1 MEDINYVTGFDVDS
15 LNFDTYTFGENN
27 NYANKEVNCWYPS
40 LEASATGYWKQ
51 PSSTNST
58 TFENDWYYYYQD
70 GDSILYT
77 YSGGNNLDATS
88 MISADRLK
96 YIIGEDGSYEYLVA
110 SRSVRVDSY
119 NASFIVAGVGYSV
132 LNANYYGLC
141 ISNSDVGDDGGD
153 SGSQGIRPIVVIPS
167 DIEVEENASGQW
179 DIAY

>member
-1 MEDINYVTGFDVDS
+1 MEDINYVTGFNVDS

-40 LEASATGYWKQ
+40 LEASANEYWQQ

-58 TFENDWYYYYQD
+58 TFENDWYYYYQE
-70 GDSILYT
+70 GDSILYS
-77 YSGGNNLDATS
+77 YSDGEDLDATS

-96 YIIGEDGSYEYLVA
+96 YIIGEDGSYEYVVA
-110 SRSVRVDSY
+110 SRSVRVSY
-119 NASFIVAGVGYSV
+119 NYAGFCVAGVGDSV
-132 LNANYYGLC
+132 GASGDYYLC
-141 ISNSDVGDDGGD
+141 DSDSDGGYD
-153 SGSQGIRPIVVIPS
+153 YEDDGSQGIRPIVVLPS